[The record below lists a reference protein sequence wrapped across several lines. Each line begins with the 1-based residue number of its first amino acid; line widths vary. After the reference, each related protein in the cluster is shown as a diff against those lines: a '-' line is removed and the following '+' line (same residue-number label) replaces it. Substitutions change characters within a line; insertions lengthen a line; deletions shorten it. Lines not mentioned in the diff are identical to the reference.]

1 VLIQNFDTD
10 FTENSSDEEVL
21 LLLTDSEDDSD
32 IPEELPVFS
41 HGNFVKFPP
50 VHNFDPQS
58 PFPVNCLNI
67 LLLP

>member
-1 VLIQNFDTD
+1 MLIQNFDTD

-41 HGNFVKFPP
+41 HGNF
-50 VHNFDPQS
+50 DT
-58 PFPVNCLNI
+58 
-67 LLLP
+67 